1 MADTGLV
8 GHDFE
13 HFGGD
18 FSTISCDPPSQCQ
31 SWQAWWVYVLI
42 WSGFPPLL
50 FKNYVFGVFRVKLS
64 AKNNEKRMVRC
75 TLKLGRH
82 GSFSGLFR
90 LKKPQKVHFYPKM
103 RFLGHNHR
111 WQKIFKWSQ
120 NSEYLIFFDES
131 ECVWK
136 LRFQTKGYTKK
147 KVGKKRKKFA
157 RPFFLKKVTWKKNSA
172 EI

>member
-1 MADTGLV
+1 MWPAKPVSAMAGLV
-8 GHDFE
+8 GVCTHLERF
-13 HFGGD
+13 
-18 FSTISCDPPSQCQ
+18 
-31 SWQAWWVYVLI
+31 A
-42 WSGFPPLL
+42 PLL

-90 LKKPQKVHFYPKM
+90 LKKPQKVHFCPKM

-136 LRFQTKGYTKK
+136 LRFQTKGCTKK
-147 KVGKKRKKFA
+147 KVKTNRKKFF
-157 RPFFLKKVTWKKNSA
+157 RPLFLKKVTWKKNSA